1 MGEIKDPQKQN
12 QSEGKTEEA
21 WRREEEIQK
30 FRQEI
35 ASLRRVEAA
44 RGWRQD
50 IDLKDVNPDELT
62 DEDAFIYYSARNGT
76 ITRESFRQY
85 EEKFVD
91 SEREPREGVSQST
104 AHFIRFMSNRINLFL
119 LRKGREEQER
129 ERKRK
134 DI

>member
-12 QSEGKTEEA
+12 QSGGETEEA
-21 WRREEEIQK
+21 RRREDEIQR
-30 FRQEI
+30 FRIEI
-35 ASLRRVEAA
+35 ASLIRVEAA
-44 RGWRQD
+44 GGWRQY

-62 DEDAFIYYSARNGT
+62 DEDALIYYSARNET
-76 ITRESFRQY
+76 ITREIFRQY

-91 SEREPREGVSQST
+91 SEGEPREGVSQST
-104 AHFIRFMSNRINLFL
+104 AHFIRFMSNRINPL
-119 LRKGREEQER
+119 LVRKWLEEQER